1 MKHICTNYWPS
12 AKVLVVLL
20 GDGLLVR
27 SVLIRSLP
35 RQKFELP
42 RQKFER
48 EEFRLI
54 HCQQLCNSMS
64 FCQLGNTDAPTGLVC
79 GYLNLVWYDGR
90 PVEDA

>member
-20 GDGLLVR
+20 GDGLLAR
-27 SVLIRSLP
+27 SVLLRS
-35 RQKFELP
+35 LP

-64 FCQLGNTDAPTGLVC
+64 FCQLGNTDAPSGLVC

-90 PVEDA
+90 TVENTK